1 MSVVAVTGNLASGK
15 SSIVSLLKK
24 KGAVIFDADK
34 RIHQY
39 YKNKKSPVYKRVA
52 SEFGECIVKGGI
64 SRKKLR
70 EVVFSNEKK
79 LKRLEKIVHPIVIRE
94 LRQWVK
100 KSKKKKGVFVA
111 EVPLLFEKNLQGL
124 FDKVI
129 LSYTKRDVLIKRI
142 RKVHKLS
149 GYGSVKR
156 LSLYRPVNYKRKRS
170 DFIVSNNGN
179 LKGLEK
185 KINGIWKQ
193 LQGGDNNGC

>member
-1 MSVVAVTGNLASGK
+1 MSVIAVTGNLASGK
-15 SSIVSLLKK
+15 SSVVAFLKR
-24 KGAVIFDADK
+24 KGASVFDADK
-34 RIHQY
+34 RIHQHY
-39 YKNKKSPVYKRVA
+39 RNKKSSVYKKVTK
-52 SEFGECIVKGGI
+52 EFDECIVKGVI

-79 LKRLEKIVHPIVIRE
+79 LKRLERIVHPVIIKE

-100 KSKKKKGVFVA
+100 KSKKKKGIFVA
-111 EVPLLFEKNLQGL
+111 EVPLLFEKNLAGL

-129 LSYTKRDVLIKRI
+129 LAHTKRDVLIKRI

-149 GYGSVKR
+149 GYWAVKR

-185 KINGIWKQ
+185 KINGIWKK
-193 LQGGDNNGC
+193 LQGGKR

>member
-1 MSVVAVTGNLASGK
+1 MSVVAVTGNLSSGK
-15 SSIVSLLKK
+15 SSIISFLRK
-24 KGAVIFDADK
+24 KGAVVFNADK

-39 YKNKKSPVYKRVA
+39 YKNKKSPVYKSVARVF
-52 SEFGECIVKGGI
+52 SECVVNGAI

-70 EVVFSNEKK
+70 EVVFSDEKK
-79 LKRLEKIVHPIVIRE
+79 LKRLEQIVHPVIIRE

-100 KSKKKKGVFVA
+100 KAKKKKGIFVA
-111 EVPLLFEKNLQGL
+111 EVPLLFEKNLAGL

-129 LSYTKRDVLIKRI
+129 LAHTKRDVLIKRI

-149 GYGSVKR
+149 GYWAVKR

-185 KINGIWKQ
+185 KINGIWKK
-193 LQGGDNNGC
+193 LQGGKR